1 MIEQNELKNK
11 EITPLPS
18 REGSGVGLLPILQ
31 IGDVLLSPDILTER
45 FCCDYEKCKGVC
57 CVEGNAG
64 APVTI
69 DEIGEIEESLDA
81 VWGDLSAQAQSVLDR
96 QGVAYPDPEGE
107 LVTSIVNG
115 RECVFARSLSP
126 NPSPKGEG
134 NNLCWKCLLEKAFR
148 EGKTKFLKPISC
160 SLYPIREK
168 RFSNGTVGL
177 NYNRWD
183 ICRDAVKKG
192 QELNLPVYRFLEEP
206 LVRRFGR
213 EWYNELCEVAKELSS
228 ELLNSSNS

>member
-1 MIEQNELKNK
+1 MVKH
-11 EITPLPS
+11 
-18 REGSGVGLLPILQ
+18 LPIIQ

-69 DEIGEIEESLDA
+69 DEIGEIEETLDD
-81 VWGDLSAQAQSVLDR
+81 VWNELTAQAQSIIDR

-115 RECVFARSLSP
+115 KECVFARSQSP
-126 NPSPKGEG
+126 ENCW
-134 NNLCWKCLLEKAFR
+134 LCMLEKAFR
-148 EGKTKFLKPISC
+148 ERKTKFMKPISC

-213 EWYNELCEVAKELSS
+213 EWYDELCAVAKELSS
-228 ELLNSSNS
+228 ELSQF

>member
-1 MIEQNELKNK
+1 MVI
-11 EITPLPS
+11 
-18 REGSGVGLLPILQ
+18 PILQ

-57 CVEGNAG
+57 CIEGNAG

-81 VWGDLSAQAQSVLDR
+81 VWSDLSAQAQSVLDR

-115 RECVFARSLSP
+115 RECVFASLAEESD
-126 NPSPKGEG
+126 SCW
-134 NNLCWKCLLEKAFR
+134 LCMLEKACR
-148 EGKTKFLKPISC
+148 AGKTKFLKPISC

-168 RFSNGTVGL
+168 SFSNGTVGL
-177 NYNRWD
+177 NYNRWE

-213 EWYNELCEVAKELSS
+213 EWYNELCEVAEELMKKV
-228 ELLNSSNS
+228 E